1 MKRESQL
8 WTTWCATA
16 RRGPRRV
23 AVIHAASGVSCTA
36 AALTEQAVAFAERL
50 NDFGLGQRVAF
61 QMPNGAAWLAFFLAL
76 QKQGL
81 AAMPLDNGLPAEGC
95 LELSRRL
102 RARAFLNGKELQ
114 EIAAKAPG
122 ERSRSCC
129 IKITSGSTDVPKA
142 IACRAEHLLADGR
155 QVVATMGIRPRDR
168 NLAAV
173 PLGHS
178 YGLGNLVMPLIL
190 QGTSLVCAGE
200 FLPRQLVEWIGR
212 HAVTVFPSVP
222 AIFRVLASL
231 PPGAR
236 MTGLRTAISAG
247 AMLSP
252 EVARAFHARFGIRI
266 HNFYGSSETGGISY
280 DRSGLASLEGRSVGK
295 PLRGVSITV
304 TGGRITVT
312 SPAVA
317 TRTGRWRLGDRG
329 EWNTRGELVL
339 LGRVGREANIGGKKV
354 HPLEVE
360 RVLRS
365 VPGVNDVEVWLEHRQ
380 GRDLLAA
387 AIETSLARTKIE
399 HALAGKLPAWK
410 WPGIYFLAAQ
420 LPRTA
425 RGKLDR
431 ALIKKN
437 GAR

>member
-16 RRGPRRV
+16 RRGSGRV
-23 AVIHAASGVSCTA
+23 AVIDAATGASCTA
-36 AALTEQAVAFAERL
+36 GALTDQAVALAERL
-50 NDFGLGQRVAF
+50 SDFRPGQRVAF
-61 QMPNGAAWLAFFLAL
+61 QMPNSAMWLAFFLAL
-76 QKQGL
+76 QKRGL
-81 AAMPLDNGLPAEGC
+81 AAMPLDNGLPMAGC
-95 LELSRRL
+95 VELSRRL
-102 RARAFLNGKELQ
+102 RARAFFDGKEFQ
-114 EIAAKAPG
+114 EISAQAPG
-122 ERSRSCC
+122 GRTGCC
-129 IKITSGSTDVPKA
+129 VKITSGSSHGPKA
-142 IACRAEHLLADGR
+142 IPCRAEHLLADGR
-155 QVVATMGIRPRDR
+155 QVVATMVIRPRDR
-168 NLAAV
+168 NLAAI

-222 AIFRVLASL
+222 AIFRVLAAL

-236 MTGLRTAISAG
+236 LTGLRTAISAG
-247 AMLSP
+247 AMLSL
-252 EVARAFHARFGIRI
+252 EVARAFHARFGVRI

-295 PLRGVSITV
+295 PLEGVAITV

-329 EWNTRGELVL
+329 EWNSRGELVL
-339 LGRVGREANIGGKKV
+339 LGRVGQGANIGGKKV

-360 RVLRS
+360 RVLRAL
-365 VPGVNDVEVWLEHRQ
+365 PGVTDAEVWLEHRQ

-387 AIETSLARTKIE
+387 AVETSLARAKIE

-410 WPGIYFLAAQ
+410 WPRVYFLAAQ
-420 LPRTA
+420 LPRTV

-431 ALIKKN
+431 ASLKK
-437 GAR
+437 